1 MSKILAFI
9 PARGGSKGIPNKNIK
24 LFNGKPLIEWT
35 IKSALKSKLINK
47 VIVSSDSKKILSLSK
62 NFGADVILRPK
73 NISGDRSTTESA
85 INHCIKNLED
95 SFDVIVLLSPTS
107 PIRKKEDIDNAIK
120 QFKLKKLD
128 SCFSASRLNDF
139 LIWKYNKKI
148 KKFKSINYDFK
159 NRGIRQNRELNYVE
173 NGSIYVFKR
182 DLIKYKNNRIAGKIG
197 MYLMNFWQSF
207 EIDEKNDWKL
217 LEIIQKNYILN
228 KNAK

>member
-1 MSKILAFI
+1 
-9 PARGGSKGIPNKNIK
+9 
-24 LFNGKPLIEWT
+24 
-35 IKSALKSKLINK
+35 LKSKLIHK

-107 PIRKKEDIDNAIK
+107 PIRRKEDIDNAIK

-173 NGSIYVFKR
+173 NGSIYVFRR

>member
-35 IKSALKSKLINK
+35 IESALKSKLIHK

-107 PIRKKEDIDNAIK
+107 PIRRKEDIDNAIK

-128 SCFSASRLNDF
+128 SCFSASRSNDF

-173 NGSIYVFKR
+173 NGSIYVFRR